1 MRVASGTRLP
11 FAKGEDLTR
20 ILIADDH
27 PIVVAGIKA
36 LLTGSDYD
44 VVSVVSDGAAVLE
57 ELPKIRPDLLLLDV
71 EMPQRSGLEV
81 LRVLRMRGD
90 MRPIVLLTGSIKSAA
105 AIEAVQLGVNGV
117 VLKDT
122 AAESL
127 LKCLDAVKA
136 GGRWIDQSVLQHALT
151 AALGD
156 GEGATGPFATL
167 SKKERAVVG
176 LIGQGLRN
184 KEIAAELGVTE
195 GTVKVHLH
203 KIFEKVDVTSRFELA
218 LLAKEHE
225 V

>member
-1 MRVASGTRLP
+1 VATL
-11 FAKGEDLTR
+11 
-20 ILIADDH
+20 LIADDH
-27 PIVVAGIKA
+27 PIVIAGIKA
-36 LLTGSDYD
+36 LLTGSDYQI
-44 VVSVVSDGAAVLE
+44 VAVLSDGASVLE
-57 ELPKIRPDLLLLDV
+57 ELPKARPDLLLLDL

-81 LRVLRMRGD
+81 LRVLRSRGD
-90 MRPIVLLTGSIKSAA
+90 MRPIVLLTGSIRSAA

-127 LKCLDAVKA
+127 LKCLDAVRS

-156 GEGATGPFATL
+156 EPTGSGPFAAL
-167 SKKERAVVG
+167 SKKERAVVS
-176 LIGQGLRN
+176 LVAQGLRN
-184 KEIAAELGVTE
+184 KEIAAELGVAE

-203 KIFEKVDVTSRFELA
+203 KIFDKVDVSSRFELA

-225 V
+225 A

>member
-1 MRVASGTRLP
+1 
-11 FAKGEDLTR
+11 LTS

-27 PIVVAGIKA
+27 PIVIAGIKA
-36 LLTGSDYD
+36 LLTGSEYQI
-44 VVSVVSDGAAVLE
+44 VAVLSDGAAVLE
-57 ELPKIRPDLLLLDV
+57 ELPKTRPELLLLDV
-71 EMPQRSGLEV
+71 EMPQRSGLEI
-81 LRVLRMRGD
+81 LRVLRSRGD

-127 LKCLDAVKA
+127 LKCLDTVKS

-151 AALGD
+151 AALGEPS
-156 GEGATGPFATL
+156 GSSGPFASL
-167 SKKERAVVG
+167 SRKERAVVS
-176 LIGQGLRN
+176 LVAQGLRN

-203 KIFEKVDVTSRFELA
+203 KIFEKVDVSSRFELA
-218 LLAKEHE
+218 LLAKAHE